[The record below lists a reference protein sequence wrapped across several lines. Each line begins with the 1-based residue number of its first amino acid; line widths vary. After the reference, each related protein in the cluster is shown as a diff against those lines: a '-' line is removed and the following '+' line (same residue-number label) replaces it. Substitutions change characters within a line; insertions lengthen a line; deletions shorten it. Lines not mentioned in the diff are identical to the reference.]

1 MHLSSLIN
9 MERFR
14 DKYLGDCKGQSLKI
28 LDLGSTEMGA
38 CYRPIFQEPGWSY
51 VGVDLSPGPNVDL
64 VLRRPYDWRE
74 IPGGSVDLLISGQV
88 LEHVQFFWITALEI
102 SRVLRAGGMAC
113 LIAPSSG
120 PEHRYP
126 VDCWRFY
133 PDGMRAFAAF
143 ARMECL
149 EVYTNWEDSGDPG
162 SDFWHDTV
170 LVLRKPRRAP
180 FKALALRVMQG
191 LQRRVMSLRL
201 PTEMT
206 SL

>member
-14 DKYLGDCKGQSLKI
+14 DKYLVDHFDRKLTI

-38 CYRPIFQEPGWSY
+38 CYRPIFQRPEWNY
-51 VGVDLSPGPNVDL
+51 VGVDLAPGPNVDV
-64 VLRRPYDWRE
+64 VLKRPYDWRE
-74 IPGGSVDLLISGQV
+74 IKSESVDLLISGQV
-88 LEHVQFFWITALEI
+88 LEHVEFFWITALEV
-102 SRVLRAGGMAC
+102 SRVLRPGGMAC

-133 PDGMRAFAAF
+133 PDGMRAFAKI
-143 ARMECL
+143 ARLHCL
-149 EVYTNWEDSGDPG
+149 EVYTDWENSGDPG

-170 LVLRKPRRAP
+170 LIVRKPERT
-180 FKALALRVMQG
+180 FMKGLAVRGLQW
-191 LQRRVMSLRL
+191 LQRRVLVFQLLESA
-201 PTEMT
+201 
-206 SL
+206 

>member
-14 DKYLGDCKGQSLKI
+14 DKYLSERIGHKLDI

-38 CYRPIFQEPGWSY
+38 CYKPIFQKPGWNY

-64 VLRRPYDWRE
+64 VLQRPYDWRE
-74 IPGGSVDLLISGQV
+74 VPSASVDLVISGQV
-88 LEHVQFFWITALEI
+88 LEHVEFFWITALEI
-102 SRVLRAGGMAC
+102 SRVLRPGGMAC

-133 PDGMRAFAAF
+133 PDGMRAFAKF
-143 ARMECL
+143 ARMDCL
-149 EVYTNWEDSGDPG
+149 EVYTNWENSGDPG

-170 LVLRKPRRAP
+170 LVARKQPRSWA
-180 FKALALRVMQG
+180 KALALRVLQSV
-191 LQRRVMSLRL
+191 QRRIMAVRL
-201 PTEMT
+201 YE
-206 SL
+206 

>member
-14 DKYLGDCKGQSLKI
+14 DNYLSEHVGKPLKI

-38 CYRPIFQEPGWSY
+38 CYRPIFEKPGWSY
-51 VGVDLSPGPNVDL
+51 VGVDLSPGANVDL
-64 VLRRPYDWRE
+64 VLKRPYEWRE
-74 IPGGSVDLLISGQV
+74 IASNSVDVLVSGQV
-88 LEHVQFFWITALEI
+88 LEHVEYFWITALEV
-102 SRVLRAGGMAC
+102 SRVLKPGGIAC

-133 PDGMRAFAAF
+133 PDGMRAFAKL
-143 ARMECL
+143 ARLHCL
-149 EVYTNWEDSGDPG
+149 EVYTNWDDSGDPG

-170 LVLRKPRRAP
+170 LVARKPNRP
-180 FKALALRVMQG
+180 MHKALLLSA
-191 LQRRVMSLRL
+191 LQRVQRQIMSIALL
-201 PTEMT
+201 
-206 SL
+206 

>member
-14 DKYLGDCKGQSLKI
+14 DKYLNDRTGQPLNI

-38 CYRPIFQEPGWSY
+38 CYRPIFQKPGWNY
-51 VGVDLSPGPNVDL
+51 LGVDLAPGPNVDL

-74 IPGGSVDLLISGQV
+74 IPGNSVDVLISGQV
-88 LEHVQFFWITALEI
+88 LEHVEFFWITALEI
-102 SRVLRAGGMAC
+102 SRVLRPGGLAC

-143 ARMECL
+143 SRMECL
-149 EVYTNWEDSGDPG
+149 EVYTNWENSGDPG

-170 LVLRKPRRAP
+170 VVIRKPQRGLFR
-180 FKALALRVMQG
+180 KLALRTLQY
-191 LQRRVMSLRL
+191 LQRRLMSYRL
-201 PTEMT
+201 LK
-206 SL
+206 S

>member
-14 DKYLGDCKGQSLKI
+14 DKYLSDHMGQALKI
-28 LDLGSTEMGA
+28 VDIGSTEMGA
-38 CYRPIFQEPGWSY
+38 CYRPIFQSPAWKY
-51 VGVDLSPGPNVDL
+51 VGVDLGPGPNVDL
-64 VLRRPYDWRE
+64 VLQRPYDWRE
-74 IPGGSVDLLISGQV
+74 IPSGSVDLLISGQV
-88 LEHVQFFWITALEI
+88 LEHVEFFWITAMEI
-102 SRVLRAGGMAC
+102 SRVLRPGGLAC

-133 PDGMRAFAAF
+133 PDGMRAVAKF

-149 EVYTNWEDSGDPG
+149 EVYTNWENTGDPG

-170 LVLRKPRRAP
+170 LVVRKPQRTP
-180 FKALALRVMQG
+180 LKALALRVMQG
-191 LQRRVMSLRL
+191 LQRRVMSYRL
-201 PTEMT
+201 
-206 SL
+206 

>member
-14 DKYLGDCKGQSLKI
+14 DKYLSERMGKPLKI

-38 CYRPIFQEPGWSY
+38 CYRPIFQKPGWNY

-64 VLRRPYDWRE
+64 VLQRAYDWRE
-74 IPGGSVDLLISGQV
+74 IRSDSVDLLISGQV
-88 LEHVQFFWITALEI
+88 LEHVEFFWITALEI
-102 SRVLRAGGMAC
+102 SRVLRPGGMAC

-133 PDGMRAFAAF
+133 PDGMRAFAKV
-143 ARMECL
+143 ARLECV
-149 EVYTNWEDSGDPG
+149 EVYTNWENSGDPG

-170 LVLRKPRRAP
+170 LVVRKPRRSWL
-180 FKALALRVMQG
+180 KALATRWLQSW
-191 LQRRVMSLRL
+191 QRRLMSYRL
-201 PTEMT
+201 WQ
-206 SL
+206 